1 MAILVDEARWPWR
14 GTVWCHLVT
23 DSHLEEL
30 HDFARRLGCRRI
42 GFQGDHYDID
52 VDTRRLAIAAGAEPT
67 SSRELVRRL
76 RAAGLRLRPS
86 QFPKWELVDRW
97 EGPLGGAEIE
107 RRLRRSSPVP
117 PRMLD
122 VVAPALA
129 CADGAFV
136 VRRRTATAADLA
148 VVVHGV
154 ADPPGLREE
163 PTRGIYCRV
172 DHRGAWSIE
181 VTSTPLLPSQ

>member
-14 GTVWCHLVT
+14 DTLWCHLVT

-52 VDTRRLAIAAGAEPT
+52 VDTRARAIAIGAEAA
-67 SSRELVRRL
+67 SSREVVRRL

-97 EGPLGGAEIE
+97 DSPIPGAEVERRLGGA
-107 RRLRRSSPVP
+107 SPIS
-117 PRMLD
+117 PRDLES
-122 VVAPALA
+122 VTPVYPV
-129 CADGAFV
+129 ADGAFV
-136 VRRRTATAADLA
+136 VRRRSTTAL
-148 VVVHGV
+148 VLHGEGE
-154 ADPPGLREE
+154 PPDVGEE
-163 PTRGIYCRV
+163 PSRGIYSRV
-172 DHRGAWSIE
+172 DHRGFWGVE
-181 VTSTPLLPSQ
+181 VISTPLLPSQ